1 MRHGILA
8 LLKST
13 FGDKDSVVKV
23 ERLLLFAKIRAAMSA
38 SRLLTVSRHGSN
50 IRTIHDTLV
59 LLSQCFDVAL
69 AKVEDLLTQHGTV
82 LVAGSLLDGEM
93 QQHHA
98 PDEAEADQE
107 EAQLLRGKFPQER
120 CSHAD
125 RTETWKSWTDFDWTG
140 GKIKSWARG
149 IRRAGEAYL
158 CQLERLRQFL
168 EGGMQLVTVMISFFD
183 PSSPLSNI
191 SGGRVQP
198 AAENTNREEGEI
210 RS

>member
-1 MRHGILA
+1 MLEI
-8 LLKST
+8 
-13 FGDKDSVVKV
+13 
-23 ERLLLFAKIRAAMSA
+23 
-38 SRLLTVSRHGSN
+38 RLLTVSRHGSY

-107 EAQLLRGKFPQER
+107 EAQLLRGQFPQER

-125 RTETWKSWTDFDWTG
+125 RTGTWKSWTDFDWTG
-140 GKIKSWARG
+140 GKKKEFGKRNQEGRRG
-149 IRRAGEAYL
+149 ISVSVGATAAIFGGWHAARHRRD
-158 CQLERLRQFL
+158 FL
-168 EGGMQLVTVMISFFD
+168 F
-183 PSSPLSNI
+183 
-191 SGGRVQP
+191 
-198 AAENTNREEGEI
+198 
-210 RS
+210 